1 MGEGS
6 LMPAKTF
13 LKALGYFDKL
23 KELVYRRIYDG
34 ATHERHPHVKRLLLE
49 RYYFRLPENVVQKIP
64 EDLYE
69 EHTVRTEWKQDQ
81 NTGLKFEV
89 YYYDV
94 EDGEKIYT
102 ETFKALS
109 RRVARK
115 IASGLLNIDSLVWVG
130 KPEDYPLSRFMKEAS
145 EEEKVELVN
154 EVAKLF
160 EFAIYHKVWLP
171 SSPFMM
177 NAGRGAMDDPEL
189 LLLFYKDYEDMSYE
203 DYLRIANLKD
213 PAYGSC
219 YAMGTIEDD
228 IKSIFDMLYYQA
240 EVFRHAGGFGVNFG
254 KLRSKYAWVST
265 IKGRSSGPLM
275 FMRLFNEVTY
285 IIALH
290 ANTKRGANMF
300 LIDAKHPEVL
310 EFINIKTDFEKGYQ
324 NLKYANIS
332 VAVKEDFIDTLLEG
346 REWEAV
352 DPHDPTIRFR
362 HDSRKIWANLVYNA
376 TLHAEPGLL
385 NLSAINKD
393 NPLVDIEPITSV
405 NPCAEF
411 TGFDKSVCV
420 LGSVNLYSMLV
431 EDDDGRISFDYEG
444 LEAATKT
451 LHFFLTLAG
460 AANEYPLKVLTEKT
474 RKYRNTGIG
483 YMGLASTF
491 VMLNQAYGSKES
503 FETFRKIMKNFSHS
517 VVESSMDI
525 ADLIGPHADYDKN
538 RFVMS
543 GRKLKEMFKW
553 HPDFDRFEDDKVYY
567 IWNTDNPDAT
577 IELPKGKKIAN
588 ARMMAIAPTGSISYI
603 CQVSSG
609 VEPIFSLAYTRRINP
624 DLPSEYTV
632 VVYDT
637 SLEDY
642 LKYYMGKSEEEI
654 EEMINRVANFDIPEE
669 IEENPVLVT
678 TSQIGIPEKI
688 AILMLSNLYIDM
700 NTSTTFNIQRD
711 TKLGEIEKL
720 KDYDEPFLKRALERY
735 MKHHFDVREVVEKE
749 LLSDPHHMKAFLH
762 FISMDPT
769 LSRSVAEEFR
779 EMMFD
784 LSEGLT
790 TSSEILERIKG
801 REEYEK
807 AMRIIQTVSDFYL
820 MSLLLNI
827 KGTTIYVEAT
837 RTPILKLKRRKKE
850 EKRDVAIFDLGGL
863 KIAMDTKTRH
873 LVPKRRPAVIPSLKK
888 EVKFTINGERKKMYV
903 ELGYTEDDEPFEVF
917 FRATTTTKEYAELFN
932 TAGRLM
938 SLAMRLG
945 VDVNETLRQMRKVK
959 DWQNNYSPITRVMA
973 DVVEELVGVL
983 KAKGQKKQILINL
996 EEVKSNWTLT
1006 PKGYYIDEEGRP
1018 RCPVCGAE
1026 LVMKDGCAECHSCGW
1041 TACTDN

>member
-1 MGEGS
+1 MPTRLS
-6 LMPAKTF
+6 LSLLDHF
-13 LKALGYFDKL
+13 EKL
-23 KELVYRRIYDG
+23 KELVYKRIYDG
-34 ATHERHPHVKRLLLE
+34 KTHERHPHVKRLLLE
-49 RYYFRLPENVVQKIP
+49 RYYFKLP
-64 EDLYE
+64 EDLVQKLPEELYE
-69 EHTVRTEWKQDQ
+69 QHTMKTEWRQDT

-94 EDGEKIYT
+94 EDGERIYT
-102 ETFKALS
+102 ESFRALS
-109 RRVARK
+109 RRVAKK
-115 IASGLLNIDSLVWVG
+115 IASGLLNIDKLVWEG
-130 KPEDYPLSRFMKEAS
+130 KPEDYELSRFMRKAPKS
-145 EEEKVELVN
+145 QRVELIN
-154 EVAKLF
+154 EIARMF
-160 EFAIYHKVWLP
+160 EFAIYHKIWLP

-177 NAGRGAMDDPEL
+177 NAGRNALDDPDMLEVL
-189 LLLFYKDYEDMSYE
+189 YKDYDHMSYE
-203 DYLRIANLKD
+203 DYLLISKLRD

-300 LIDAKHPEVL
+300 LMDAKHPEIL

-332 VAVKEDFIDTLLEG
+332 VAIKEDYIKALLHGE
-346 REWEAV
+346 EWETV
-352 DPHDPTIRFR
+352 DPHDHNIRSK
-362 HDSRKIWANLVYNA
+362 HSSRKIWANLVYNA

-393 NPLVDIEPITSV
+393 NPIVNIEPITSV

-411 TGFDKSVCV
+411 TGFDESVCV

-431 EDDDGRISFDYEG
+431 KENGKIHFDYDA
-444 LEAATKT
+444 LKSATKS

-491 VMLNQAYGSKES
+491 VMLNQAYGSKKS
-503 FETFRKIMKNFSHS
+503 FSTFRNIMRTFSHS
-517 VVESSMDI
+517 VVESSIEI
-525 ADLIGPHADYDKN
+525 ADLIGPHAGYENN
-538 RFVMS
+538 RFVMT
-543 GRKLKEMFKW
+543 GKELRELFKW
-553 HPDFDRFEDDKVYY
+553 HPEGYKFEDEKTYY
-567 IWNTDNPDAT
+567 VWNTDNPDAT
-577 IELPKGKKIAN
+577 IELPEGKRIAN

-637 SLEDY
+637 ALEDY
-642 LKYYMGKSEEEI
+642 LRYHLNKSESEI
-654 EEMINRVANFDIPEE
+654 KQMIERIANFDIPGE

-678 TSQIGIPEKI
+678 TSQIGMPEKI

-720 KDYDEPFLKRALERY
+720 GQYDEPFLKKALAKYLEHR
-735 MKHHFDVREVVEKE
+735 FDVRDIIEKE
-749 LLSDPHHMKAFLH
+749 LLGDPHHMKALLH

-769 LSRSVAEEFR
+769 LPRSGADEFQ

-790 TSSEILERIKG
+790 TPSEILERIKE
-801 REEYEK
+801 RDEYKK

-850 EKRDVAIFDLGGL
+850 EKKKDVAIFDLGGL
-863 KIAMDTKTRH
+863 KIAMDTRTRH
-873 LVPKRRPAVIPSLKK
+873 LVPKQRPAVIPSLKK
-888 EVKFTINGERKKMYV
+888 EAKFTINGLRKKMYV

-945 VDVNETLRQMRKVK
+945 VDVNETLRQLRKVK

-983 KAKGQKKQILINL
+983 KAKGQKKKILINL
-996 EEVKSNWTLT
+996 EEVKANWTLT

-1026 LVMKDGCAECHSCGW
+1026 LIMKDGCAQCNACGW